1 MPNTSTPGVLPL
13 PPPPVPPLPS
23 PLVPPPPPLEL
34 LLTDCSVELL
44 ELDAPPLELELM
56 LAELAVACPPTL
68 ALATLSVP
76 PAVALPVTE
85 PTDVLAL
92 LEVTLVELVMP
103 LPLD

>member
-1 MPNTSTPGVLPL
+1 
-13 PPPPVPPLPS
+13 
-23 PLVPPPPPLEL
+23 
-34 LLTDCSVELL
+34 
-44 ELDAPPLELELM
+44 M